1 MNDKEICRR
10 IIGNR
15 RAMLARQ
22 LAENSA
28 LSNLAHSALFHNN
41 NNNNMGRSTLFHNSP
56 LLSSILANALVQIMI
71 SKVDRGTQTLLRIPT
86 KPDFYIRYL
95 LPCLS
100 LFFCLSFLSSVCPS
114 LSVNLSLLYLLDILT
129 SKQVL
134 FTLFAGC
141 NFVFPLIHQF
151 LRLKR

>member
-41 NNNNMGRSTLFHNSP
+41 NNNNMGRSTLFHNNNNNNMGHSTLFHNSP

-95 LPCLS
+95 PPLSVFVFLS
-100 LFFCLSFLSSVCPS
+100 LYASPFCPS
-114 LSVNLSLLYLLDILT
+114 LSIL
-129 SKQVL
+129 VCPNCCI
-134 FTLFAGC
+134 F
-141 NFVFPLIHQF
+141 
-151 LRLKR
+151 

>member
-1 MNDKEICRR
+1 LFDPSYLSYILILLYKKAKLNKNIKMNDKEICRR

-41 NNNNMGRSTLFHNSP
+41 NSMGRNALFNNSP

-71 SKVDRGTQTLLRIPT
+71 SKVDKGTQTLLRIPT
-86 KPDFYIRYL
+86 KPDFYIRY
-95 LPCLS
+95 
-100 LFFCLSFLSSVCPS
+100 FHVTIYKISSP
-114 LSVNLSLLYLLDILT
+114 
-129 SKQVL
+129 
-134 FTLFAGC
+134 G
-141 NFVFPLIHQF
+141 P
-151 LRLKR
+151 

>member
-28 LSNLAHSALFHNN
+28 LSNLAHSALFNNNNNMGRSTLFHNN
-41 NNNNMGRSTLFHNSP
+41 NNNNMGHSTLFHNSP

-86 KPDFYIRYL
+86 KPDFYIRYPPPL
-95 LPCLS
+95 SVFVFLS
-100 LFFCLSFLSSVCPS
+100 LCPFTFLSI
-114 LSVNLSLLYLLDILT
+114 LVNLSL
-129 SKQVL
+129 S
-134 FTLFAGC
+134 
-141 NFVFPLIHQF
+141 
-151 LRLKR
+151 